1 MSRIGDAMKRAGA
14 AGEEAS
20 LRELTLDP
28 GVPPPAVDVGDLP
41 VVDVGD
47 RDETDRL
54 DSVAIAEAGA
64 ASDALAVDESLL
76 QAVVGHSE
84 KLVANPQL
92 QPVAVEQ
99 YRRLAAILHHAQKE
113 RGIRRVLIASALAEE
128 GKTLTATNLAL
139 TLSESYRKRVLLIDA
154 DLRRPGVNI
163 AFGIAKQAGLSEALA
178 AEVPQKLSI
187 IQLSPT
193 LAVLPAGHPNQDPMH
208 GLTSLRMSQ
217 ILDEA
222 TEMFDWVLID
232 SPPVGILPDAKLL
245 ARMVDNV
252 VVVIAAGKTPHGAI
266 QRAADALGRDRILGV
281 VLNRVDPRTA
291 APGGYQYYRYYGY
304 SERTNGRKTG
314 FLKRLMGR
322 A

>member
-1 MSRIGDAMKRAGA
+1 MSRIGDAMKRAGT
-14 AGEEAS
+14 AS
-20 LRELTLDP
+20 E
-28 GVPPPAVDVGDLP
+28 GVPLGELALEPLVPASPVESPADGDPDLLSSSAA
-41 VVDVGD
+41 DLLAS
-47 RDETDRL
+47 T
-54 DSVAIAEAGA
+54 AIAEAGA
-64 ASDALAVDESLL
+64 VSDALAVDESLL

-113 RGIRRVLIASALAEE
+113 RDIRRVLVASALAEE

-139 TLSESYRKRVLLIDA
+139 TLSESYRRRVLLIDA

-163 AFGIAKQAGLSEALA
+163 AFGIAKQSGLSEALA
-178 AEVPQKLSI
+178 SEEPQKLSI
-187 IQLSPT
+187 VQLSPT

-222 TEMFDWVLID
+222 SEMFDWVIID

-245 ARMVDNV
+245 ARMVDNIVFV
-252 VVVIAAGKTPHGAI
+252 VAAGRTPHGVI
-266 QRAADALGRDRILGV
+266 QRAVEAVGRERVLGV
-281 VLNRVDPRTA
+281 VLNRVDPKTA
-291 APGGYQYYRYYGY
+291 APGAYQYYRYYGY
-304 SERTNGRKTG
+304 GERTNGRKPG
-314 FLKRLMGR
+314 FIRRFLGSR
-322 A
+322 

>member
-1 MSRIGDAMKRAGA
+1 MSRIGDAMNRAAGGAHEAPGDTPDAASAIPVPGPDAAALAELDVTAGA
-14 AGEEAS
+14 PES
-20 LRELTLDP
+20 PDFSSTL
-28 GVPPPAVDVGDLP
+28 
-41 VVDVGD
+41 
-47 RDETDRL
+47 E
-54 DSVAIAEAGA
+54 GA
-64 ASDALAVDESLL
+64 ESLL
-76 QAVVGHSE
+76 QFVATQSE

-113 RGIRRVLIASALAEE
+113 RGISRVLVASALASE

-178 AEVPQKLSI
+178 SDEPTKLSV

-222 TEMFDWVLID
+222 SELFDWVIID

-252 VVVIAAGKTPHGAI
+252 VLVIAASKTPHGAI

-291 APGGYQYYRYYGY
+291 APGAYQYYRYYYG
-304 SERTNGRKTG
+304 ERTNGQKPG
-314 FLKRLMGR
+314 FLKRLLGR
-322 A
+322 R

>member
-1 MSRIGDAMKRAGA
+1 MSRIGDAMKRAGEGT
-14 AGEEAS
+14 GEAPGAPLYDEVAVPPVDQARLPVDGDAVARAEAS
-20 LRELTLDP
+20 ESNEIA
-28 GVPPPAVDVGDLP
+28 VPADGN
-41 VVDVGD
+41 GS
-47 RDETDRL
+47 TAL
-54 DSVAIAEAGA
+54 DSE
-64 ASDALAVDESLL
+64 ESLL
-76 QAVVGHSE
+76 QFVATQSE

-113 RGIRRVLIASALAEE
+113 RGISRVLVASALPEE

-178 AEVPQKLSI
+178 HEVPQKLSI

-222 TEMFDWVLID
+222 SEMFDWVIID

-252 VVVIAAGKTPHGAI
+252 VFVVAAGKTPYGAI

-281 VLNRVDPRTA
+281 VLNRVDPKTA
-291 APGGYQYYRYYGY
+291 APGAYQYYRYYGY
-304 SERTNGRKTG
+304 GERTNGRKPG
-314 FLKRLMGR
+314 FIRRLLGR
-322 A
+322 Q

>member
-1 MSRIGDAMKRAGA
+1 MSRVGDAMKRAGA
-14 AGEEAS
+14 APEDAPFKD
-20 LRELTLDP
+20 LALDP
-28 GVPPPAVDVGDLP
+28 L
-41 VVDVGD
+41 VVAPTI
-47 RDETDRL
+47 EPRL
-54 DSVAIAEAGA
+54 DGDAESLAPSTADLLASQAIAEAGA

-84 KLVANPQL
+84 KLVANPLL

-113 RGIRRVLIASALAEE
+113 RGIRRVLVASALAEE

-154 DLRRPGVNI
+154 DLRRPGINM

-178 AEVPQKLSI
+178 SELPQKLSI
-187 IQLSPT
+187 VQLSPT
-193 LAVLPAGHPNQDPMH
+193 LAVLPAGHPNSDPMH

-222 TEMFDWVLID
+222 SEMFDWVIID

-252 VVVIAAGKTPHGAI
+252 VFVIAAGRTPHGAI
-266 QRAADALGRDRILGV
+266 QRAVDALGRERVLGV
-281 VLNRVDPRTA
+281 VLNRVDPKTA
-291 APGGYQYYRYYGY
+291 APGAYQYYRYYGY
-304 SERTNGRKTG
+304 GERTNGQKAGLVR
-314 FLKRLMGR
+314 RLLGR
-322 A
+322 R